1 MLGLG
6 TRLFISS
13 EESYGTV
20 KANDVDF
27 GSGTYT
33 TDPNQEYHT
42 YYIQNDRVTTSFNQ
56 DEVSF
61 INSDRGRRNIF
72 HKNVNNM
79 EGSFTFNLQHNMLK
93 LLSFFTN
100 YKPTVTTNTIGS
112 MDRQNLNYSG
122 ENTLNFSHYEI
133 TTVPTSTDV
142 TLFDQDPLRYN
153 LASGTVTTDVGDP
166 YLVKSKLVNHPI
178 IPLQLRHKTGL
189 LSTDP
194 KAHYLY
200 GCCMNSLNLNIS
212 QDSSVILTID
222 FLGQREEPITWQPS
236 VNKVEDVYA
245 DIYPSWKAKLELY
258 LDSYYQWVEYPF
270 KDFSLEINNNLEF
283 APFMETTNQ
292 YPSKAPFPGLRE
304 TTGSFTIEYSDDTDY
319 NNKSFYDYIT
329 EIKDDIK
336 LRLSLE
342 DGTSKFIINCDNI
355 VFTDGGS
362 LDSLPEGMLE
372 LNLAFTAVNKATKIR
387 DTNETENYNNESP
400 TETKSILPVTEEIS
414 FTIRE

>member
-1 MLGLG
+1 M
-6 TRLFISS
+6 
-13 EESYGTV
+13 
-20 KANDVDF
+20 
-27 GSGTYT
+27 
-33 TDPNQEYHT
+33 
-42 YYIQNDRVTTSFNQ
+42 
-56 DEVSF
+56 
-61 INSDRGRRNIF
+61 
-72 HKNVNNM
+72 
-79 EGSFTFNLQHNMLK
+79 
-93 LLSFFTN
+93 
-100 YKPTVTTNTIGS
+100 
-112 MDRQNLNYSG
+112 
-122 ENTLNFSHYEI
+122 
-133 TTVPTSTDV
+133 
-142 TLFDQDPLRYN
+142 
-153 LASGTVTTDVGDP
+153 
-166 YLVKSKLVNHPI
+166 
-178 IPLQLRHKTGL
+178 
-189 LSTDP
+189 
-194 KAHYLY
+194 
-200 GCCMNSLNLNIS
+200 
-212 QDSSVILTID
+212 
-222 FLGQREEPITWQPS
+222 
-236 VNKVEDVYA
+236 EDVYA

>member
-20 KANDVDF
+20 KADDVDF
-27 GSGTYT
+27 GSGVYT

-79 EGSFTFNLQHNMLK
+79 EGNFTFNLQYNMLK
-93 LLSFFTN
+93 LFSFFTN
-100 YKPTVTTNTIGS
+100 YKPTVANNTIGS
-112 MDRQNLNYSG
+112 MDRQNLDYDE
-122 ENTLNFSHYEI
+122 ENILNFSHYEI
-133 TTVPTSTDV
+133 TTVPISTDV

-153 LASGTVTTDVGDP
+153 LTSGTVTTDVSDP

-178 IPLQLRHKTGL
+178 IPLQLRHKTNLGFY
-189 LSTDP
+189 SPD
-194 KAHYLY
+194 AHYLY
-200 GCCMNSLNLNIS
+200 GCCMNSLSLNIS
-212 QDSSVILTID
+212 QDTPVILTIG
-222 FLGQREEPITWQPS
+222 FLGQREEPINWTPS
-236 VNKVEDVYA
+236 DAKVEDVYA

-258 LDSYYQWVEYPF
+258 LNSFNEWVEYPF

-342 DGTSKFIINCDNI
+342 DGTSKFIIDCDNI